1 LISESCFFSALAR
14 WRQAALSMW
23 GHPHLAVRWSERP
36 QRARRINGRRLA
48 IILSVASAL
57 HAQQIPPVH
66 LTAER
71 DHQRIMELLHIKLL
85 RRGPDGDPKSPNAA
99 NVDESKVRSYVLP
112 DPLQLNDGKQITTA
126 AQWWTERRP
135 QIVEDFDR
143 EVYGRVPV
151 HTPKVTWEIKSTKRE
166 MAGDVPVL
174 TKELIGHV
182 DNSAYPAVRVDIQ
195 LTLSTPANAKGPVP
209 VVLEFSLSPEV
220 LAGLVKRFPQLQPT
234 GPTWQQQLAAKGWGS
249 ANLIATS
256 IQADNGE
263 NLTQGIIGLTNHGQP
278 RKLDDWGALRAW
290 AWGASRALDYFETDK
305 DVDAKH
311 VGIEGL
317 SRYGKAALVTMAY
330 DPRFAIGFIASSG
343 AGGAKILRRNFG
355 EQVENLASS
364 SEYHWFAGNFLKYA
378 GPLTV
383 DDLPV
388 DAHELIALCAPRPVF
403 ISSGSQQVEGGW
415 VDAKGMFLG
424 AVGAGPVY
432 RLLGKKDL
440 GTTELPP
447 IETVL
452 ISGELAFR
460 QHTDGHTAGPN
471 WPTFLTFASR
481 YFPSEETAKG
491 MSAEESPPSDAAS
504 LHLTSDDVLE
514 THGLSILLFH
524 NSYHPVF
531 GDQKMSGMEIILHDQ
546 RIATNGDVR
555 LSPTPAQWDPI
566 PEFHERTHGPDP
578 NSIDASCTYP
588 KHNLSYHIELRP
600 EAGGLRASVQLD
612 YPLPADLVGKAGFN
626 LEFLPT
632 AYFGKSYIL
641 DDGGG
646 IFSRHPD
653 GPMQKTNGPVEPLPL
668 ATGRSIVLS
677 PEDPLTRVSISSDD
691 GPLMLFDGRNQAQNG
706 WFVVRTLIPADKT
719 KDVIVWHIHA
729 NVIPD
734 WRRIPVVGYNQV
746 GYTPDRTKIAV
757 IELDPL
763 FEPPRTARV
772 LRLLPSGEYK
782 EAFSG
787 EVKPWG
793 KWMRYNYA
801 HFDFSAV
808 REPGIYII
816 EFAGR
821 RTGPFRIAKNIYDG
835 IWQPSLETYLAVQM
849 DHVKVREAYRIWHGV
864 SHLDDARQ
872 APVNY
877 THFDGYAQGPTTDS
891 PFSPGQHIPGLN
903 SGGWY
908 DAGDY
913 DLRTQTQAQ
922 VITDLVL
929 SFERFGLNADDTTV
943 DEKARYVEM
952 RKPDGI
958 PDAIQQIEHGVI
970 LLLAQYRIFGHAIPG
985 IIEPTLEEYTHLGDA
1000 ASQTDGRIY
1009 SAKLGRLETDGNY
1022 SGVPDDRWAFTTHTT
1037 PLNYDAIASLA
1048 AASRVLGPYNSGMAA
1063 ECLQVAERVWQEEHQ
1078 RPPTLFHSFNTTG
1091 TDLEIG
1097 ETRAAVELLLATEG
1111 GEIYRKRLTEL
1122 LPVIDERF
1130 AFLGGL
1136 AVRAMP
1142 FMNVDFK
1149 NALAS
1154 SVRAFKTKLDT
1165 TLTQNPYGVP
1175 ISTGTWGG
1183 SGQVAGFAVNMY
1195 FLHEAFPDLI
1205 EPDYTLRG
1213 LDYLLGTHP
1222 VSNVSLVSTVGTNSK
1237 LIGYGNNRADYTFIP
1252 GGMVPG
1258 VTILKP
1264 DFPELTNSWPFF
1276 WYENE
1281 YVVDAATA
1289 FILTASAANA
1299 LVH

>member
-1 LISESCFFSALAR
+1 MNEGAPCLAAFTRHGNHTALEKSHIAITR
-14 WRQAALSMW
+14 PVAAL
-23 GHPHLAVRWSERP
+23 LA
-36 QRARRINGRRLA
+36 LT
-48 IILSVASAL
+48 LCASHVL
-57 HAQQIPPVH
+57 PAQQAPQA
-66 LTAER
+66 LTAEQ
-71 DHQRIMELLHIKLL
+71 DHQRIMDLLHIKSL

-99 NVDESKVRSYVLP
+99 NFDESKVRPYVLP
-112 DPLQLNDGKQITTA
+112 DPLQFNNGRRVTTA
-126 AQWWTERRP
+126 AEWWSERRP
-135 QIVEDFDR
+135 EIVEYFDR
-143 EVYGRVPV
+143 EVYGRVPADA
-151 HTPKVTWEIKSTKRE
+151 PKVNWEVKSTKRE
-166 MAGDVPVL
+166 VAGDVPVL

-182 DNSAYPAVRVDIQ
+182 DNSADPAITVDIQ
-195 LTLSTPANAKGPVP
+195 LSLSTPANAKGPVP
-209 VVLEFSLSPEV
+209 VMMEFTLSPEV
-220 LAGLVKRFPQLQPT
+220 LAALMKRFPQLQSN
-234 GPTWQQQLAAKGWGS
+234 GPTWQQQLAAKGWGY
-249 ANLIATS
+249 ATLIATS

-263 NLTQGIIGLTNHGQP
+263 GLTEGIIGLTNKSQP

-305 DVDAKH
+305 DVDANH

-330 DPRFAIGFIASSG
+330 DPRFAIAFIASSG

-355 EQVENLASS
+355 EQVENLAST
-364 SEYHWFAGNFLKYA
+364 SEYHWFDGNFLKYA

-388 DAHELIALCAPRPVF
+388 DAHELIALCAPRPIF

-424 AVGAGPVY
+424 AVGAGPIY

-447 IETVL
+447 VETAL
-452 ISGELAFR
+452 ISGDIAFR

-481 YFPSEETAKG
+481 YFPSDETSKPAAG
-491 MSAEESPPSDAAS
+491 QQAPSADFS
-504 LHLTSDDVLE
+504 LKLTADDVLE
-514 THGLSILLFH
+514 THGLSVLLFH

-531 GDQKMSGMEIILHDQ
+531 GDEKMSGMEVILQDQ

-566 PEFHERTHGPDP
+566 PEFRERTRGPDP
-578 NSIDASCTYP
+578 NSIAASCTYA
-588 KHNLSYHIELRP
+588 KQNLSYHIELEP
-600 EAGGLRASVQLD
+600 EPGGLRVTVQLD
-612 YPLPADLVGKAGFN
+612 HPLPSDLVGKAGFN

-632 AYFGKSYIL
+632 AYFGKSYML
-641 DDGGG
+641 DDATG
-646 IFSRHPD
+646 IFPRHPD
-653 GPMQKTNGPVEPLPL
+653 GPMSKQADGSIQPVPL
-668 ATGRSIVLS
+668 ATGHSIVLS
-677 PEDPLTRVSISSDD
+677 PEDPLTRVSISSENE
-691 GPLMLFDGRNQAQNG
+691 PLALFDGRNQAQNG
-706 WFVVRTLIPADKT
+706 WFVVRSLIPANRT
-719 KDVIVWHIHA
+719 KDVVVWHIHLNA
-729 NVIPD
+729 IPG
-734 WRRIPVVGYNQV
+734 WRRAPVVAYNQV
-746 GYTPDRTKIAV
+746 GYTPDRTKLAV

-763 FEPPRTARV
+763 YDPPQTARV
-772 LRLLPSGEYK
+772 LRLLPSGEYE

-787 EVKPWG
+787 NVKPWG

-801 HFDFSAV
+801 RFDFSSV
-808 REPGIYII
+808 HEPGIYVI
-816 EFAGR
+816 EFAGQ

-835 IWQPSLETYLAVQM
+835 IWLPSLETYLAVQM
-849 DHVKVREAYRIWHGV
+849 DHVKVREAYRIWHGA

-877 THFDGYAQGPTTDS
+877 AHFDGYAQGPTTDS
-891 PFSPGQHIPGLN
+891 PFTPGQHIPGLN

-929 SFERFGLNADDTTV
+929 SFEEFGLNTDDTTI

-952 RKPDGI
+952 RKPDGV

-1009 SAKLGRLETDGNY
+1009 SAKLGPLQTDGNY

-1037 PLNYDAIASLA
+1037 PLNYDAVASLA
-1048 AASRVLGPYNSGMAA
+1048 AASRVLRPYDSKMAA
-1063 ECLQVAERVWQEEHQ
+1063 ECLQVAERVWQEEHTHA
-1078 RPPTLFHSFNTTG
+1078 PALFHSFNTTG
-1091 TDLEIG
+1091 TDLETG
-1097 ETRAAVELLLATEG
+1097 ETRASVELLLATKG
-1111 GEIYRKRLTEL
+1111 GKIYAHRLKEL
-1122 LPVIDERF
+1122 LPVIGERH

-1136 AVRAMP
+1136 AVRAIP
-1142 FMNVDFK
+1142 FMDADYR

-1154 SVRAFKTKLDT
+1154 SARAFKTKLDPM
-1165 TLTQNPYGVP
+1165 LAQNPYGVP
-1175 ISTGTWGG
+1175 IATGTWGG
-1183 SGQVAGFAVNMY
+1183 SGLVAAFSTNMY
-1195 FLHEAFPDLI
+1195 FLHEAFPDI
-1205 EPDYTLRG
+1205 IGPEYTLRG

-1289 FILTASAANA
+1289 FILASNAANA
-1299 LVH
+1299 LSH

>member
-1 LISESCFFSALAR
+1 MDR
-14 WRQAALSMW
+14 
-23 GHPHLAVRWSERP
+23 
-36 QRARRINGRRLA
+36 
-48 IILSVASAL
+48 
-57 HAQQIPPVH
+57 
-66 LTAER
+66 
-71 DHQRIMELLHIKLL
+71 LHIKSL
-85 RRGPDGDPKSPNAA
+85 RRGPDGDPKSPRAA

-112 DPLQLNDGKQITTA
+112 DALRLNDGKRVTTA
-126 AQWWTERRP
+126 ALWWTERKP

-143 EVYGRVPV
+143 EVYGRVPAN
-151 HTPKVTWEIKSTKRE
+151 TPKVTWEVKAVKRE

-174 TKELIGHV
+174 TKELIGEV
-182 DNSAYPAVRVDIQ
+182 DNSAYPAVTVDMQ
-195 LTLSTPANAKGPVP
+195 LSLSTPVNAKGPVP
-209 VVLEFSLSPEV
+209 VVMEFALSPEV
-220 LAGLVKRFPQLQPT
+220 LAALMKRFPQLESSSPS
-234 GPTWQQQLAAKGWGS
+234 WQQQLAARGWGY
-249 ANLIATS
+249 ATLIATS
-256 IQADNGE
+256 IQADGGE
-263 NLTQGIIGLTNHGQP
+263 GLTEGIIGLTNRGQT
-278 RKLDDWGALRAW
+278 RKLDDWGTLRAW
-290 AWGASRALDYFETDK
+290 AWGASRALDYFQTDK

-330 DPRFAIGFIASSG
+330 DPRFATAFVASSG

-355 EQVENLASS
+355 EQVENLAST

-415 VDAKGMFLG
+415 VDAKGMFLA

-447 IETVL
+447 VETAL

-460 QHTDGHTAGPN
+460 QHADGHTAGPN

-481 YFPSEETAKG
+481 YFPSEDKPKAT
-491 MSAEESPPSDAAS
+491 SAEEPPPGVPAS
-504 LHLTSDDVLE
+504 LELTADDALE

-531 GDQKMSGMEIILHDQ
+531 GDQKMSGVEIILHGQ

-566 PEFHERTHGPDP
+566 PEFHERTRAPET
-578 NSIDASCTYP
+578 NSIVASCTYP
-588 KHNLSYHIELRP
+588 KQNLSYHITLQP
-600 EAGGLRASVQLD
+600 EGGGLRVAVQLD
-612 YPLPADLVGKAGFN
+612 HRLPADLVGKAGFN

-641 DDGGG
+641 EDETG
-646 IFSRHPD
+646 IFPRHPD
-653 GPMQKTNGPVEPLPL
+653 GPMSKVADGSIAPVPL
-668 ATGRSIVLS
+668 ATGRSIILS
-677 PEDPLTRVSISSDD
+677 PEDPGTRVSIASDD
-691 GPLMLFDGRNQAQNG
+691 GSLMLFDGRNQAQNG

-719 KDVIVWHIHA
+719 KDVVVWHIHP
-729 NVIPD
+729 NLIPK
-734 WRRIPVVGYNQV
+734 WRRAPVIGYNQV
-746 GYTPDRTKIAV
+746 GYTPNRAKVAV

-763 FEPPRTARV
+763 YDPPKSASV
-772 LRLLPSGEYK
+772 LRLSPSGEF
-782 EAFSG
+782 EEVFSG

-793 KWMRYNYA
+793 KWMRYTYA

-808 REPGIYII
+808 REPGIYAI
-816 EFAGR
+816 EFAGQ
-821 RTGPFRIAKNIYDG
+821 RTGPFRIAKNVYDG
-835 IWQPSLETYLAVQM
+835 IWRPSLETYLAVQM
-849 DHVKVREAYRIWHGV
+849 DHVKVREGYRIWHGA

-877 THFDGYAQGPTTDS
+877 THFDGYAQGSTTDS
-891 PFSPGQHIPGLN
+891 PFIPGQHIPGLN

-929 SFERFGLNADDTTV
+929 SFEKFGLNSDDTTI
-943 DEKARYVEM
+943 DEKARHVEI
-952 RKPDGI
+952 RKPDGV

-1009 SAKLGRLETDGNY
+1009 AAQLGPLESDGNY

-1037 PLNYDAIASLA
+1037 ALNYDAIASLA
-1048 AASRVLGPYNSGMAA
+1048 AASRVLGPYDTKMAT
-1063 ECLQVAERVWQEEHQ
+1063 ECLQVAERIWKEEHAQ
-1078 RPPTLFHSFNTTG
+1078 VPALFHSFNTTG
-1091 TDLEIG
+1091 TDLQTG
-1097 ETRAAVELLLATEG
+1097 ETHAAVELLLATKG
-1111 GEIYRKRLTEL
+1111 GATYAKRLREL

-1130 AFLGGL
+1130 ASLGGV
-1136 AVRAMP
+1136 AVRAIP
-1142 FMNVDFK
+1142 FMDAGYK

-1154 SVRAFKTKLDT
+1154 VTRSFKTKLDA
-1165 TLTQNPYGVP
+1165 TLAQNPYGVP

-1183 SGQVAGFAVNMY
+1183 SGLVAAFSTNMY
-1195 FLHEAFPDLI
+1195 FLHETFPDI
-1205 EPDYTLRG
+1205 ISPEHTLRG

-1222 VSNVSLVSTVGTNSK
+1222 VSNVSLVATIGTNSK
-1237 LIGYGNNRADYTFIP
+1237 SIGYGNNRADYTFIP

-1264 DFPELTNSWPFF
+1264 DFPELTDSWPFL

-1289 FILTASAANA
+1289 FILASSAANTLA
-1299 LVH
+1299 R